1 MIKIQDTD
9 IDTQDILKKAIDYA
23 KSKSD
28 YCDIRAIAT
37 SSETSSK
44 TTKEESN
51 SSTSTFGI
59 GIRVLKDGAYAY
71 TSCQKTDLKELK
83 SAIDKASKIATL
95 MSKKTK
101 NKASQKTYKAI
112 TDTKK
117 TKVKT
122 DPFEIPAEQKH
133 IILKDIIRYAAQK
146 EIAFASA
153 RISASKARKQFA
165 NTEGSFITTETTKTI
180 LALSTVAKR
189 GERQAMNY
197 DVYAKPAGFETLEKL
212 NLEQF
217 ANNIAK
223 KAISFLDAVKP
234 PHGKMDVIMSPQ
246 VAGTLVHEVFG
257 HAAEA
262 DWIANG
268 RSLLK
273 DKLNMR
279 IGTDI
284 MTIYDDGS
292 MDGGWGTIY
301 YDDEGI
307 PAKNTI
313 LLDKGILIQYMHS
326 RQTAEKL
333 GMELTGNARAQDYTH
348 RIIPRMTNTC
358 LAPGTHTIEEMIG
371 MVKKGILVDKYT
383 TALEDPAGGS
393 FELKTLGGNII
404 ENGELKEPLE
414 RTTLSSSSFIDTFMN
429 ISAISKHMNTMS
441 TGSCGK
447 GHEDWVSVGNPAP
460 SVLAGNIIVG
470 GN

>member
-51 SSTSTFGI
+51 SSTSTFGV

-153 RISASKARKQFA
+153 RISASIACKQFA

-307 PAKNTI
+307 PAKNSI
-313 LLDKGILIQYMHS
+313 LLDKGILVQYMHS

-383 TALEDPAGGS
+383 
-393 FELKTLGGNII
+393 
-404 ENGELKEPLE
+404 
-414 RTTLSSSSFIDTFMN
+414 
-429 ISAISKHMNTMS
+429 
-441 TGSCGK
+441 
-447 GHEDWVSVGNPAP
+447 
-460 SVLAGNIIVG
+460 
-470 GN
+470 